1 MNLFP
6 ETDREEDL
14 ATRIAREATYAL
26 MDHEPQAEVK
36 VLAHYDAL
44 MVAFKGWQ
52 RVSMLDLTTSS
63 PIPAKDPFA
72 WFLFRHPERGWWA
85 GFDTHSECLSHP
97 YTGTYLHTHL
107 VPASALTAA
116 ETPDGLC
123 EAAYRLATTPVRRG
137 GQMEPPTVRDRVH
150 GQWMLGHFNTEKSR
164 AYQMLLALTADRSP
178 TTTP

>member
-6 ETDREEDL
+6 EADTVEDL

-26 MDHEPQAEVK
+26 MDYEPQPVVK

-44 MVAFKGWQ
+44 MVAFKGWE

-72 WFLFRHPERGWWA
+72 WFLFRHREHGWWA

-97 YTGTYLHTHL
+97 YTGKYLHTHL
-107 VPASALTAA
+107 VTRGELTAA
-116 ETPDGLC
+116 ETADGLC
-123 EAAYRLATTPVRRG
+123 EAAYRRATTPVRVG
-137 GQMEPPTVRDRVH
+137 SQMEPPTVRDRVH
-150 GQWMLGHFNTEKSR
+150 GLWMLGHFDSEKSK
-164 AYQMLLALTADRSP
+164 AYQMLLALTEPRP
-178 TTTP
+178 TTAT